1 MPDLSEAISTVVQS
15 SIRRM
20 HTMMPGVIELYDST
34 KQRARVKIAIR
45 TQMANGTILPY
56 PPLLD
61 VPVQFPRWGNYS
73 ITMPVTP
80 GDECA
85 VFFSE
90 RALDT
95 FKQFG
100 EANIL
105 PPTSA
110 RVFDLSD
117 GFAVMGLSSDVNAL
131 PTPTAGAIEIK
142 CAAGLTVRL
151 YANGKLSI
159 TNAGFELI
167 TLFDSLLQQLSTET
181 VTVAGT
187 PTPLNGA
194 AVYSLLKT
202 QLGTFKV

>member
-1 MPDLSEAISTVVQS
+1 MPDLTEAISTALQS

-20 HTMMPGVIELYDST
+20 HTMLPGVIDLYNPAT
-34 KQRARVKIAIR
+34 QRARIRIAMS
-45 TQMANGTILPY
+45 TELSNGLILPY
-56 PPLLD
+56 PILLD

-73 ITMPVTP
+73 ITMPVTV

-90 RALDT
+90 RAMDT
-95 FKQFG
+95 FLQFG
-100 EANIL
+100 PANQL

-117 GFAVMGLSSDVNAL
+117 GFAVMGLTSSVNTL
-131 PTPTAGAIEIK
+131 STPTAGAMEIK

-151 YANGKLSI
+151 FANGKVSI

-167 TLFDSLLQQLSTET
+167 ALFDALLQQLSTET